1 MHPNRIFV
9 TGTGTDI
16 GKTYVS
22 AILTEALHADYW
34 KPVQAGYEGTTD
46 SEWVRSM
53 LSNPESIVH
62 PELYKLKLAASPHL
76 AAAEEGIEINIENIA
91 KQVPAS
97 SRPLIIEGAG
107 GLMVPLNG
115 REFVP
120 DLIRQLDVPVIL
132 VSRNMLGSIN
142 HSLLTAVACR
152 QLNIKVLGWI
162 FNDDY
167 MDYANEIVQWT
178 GVPMLAHIPF
188 HQSPNATH
196 IREQAEK
203 LKLMMQQWK
212 W

>member
-53 LSNPESIVH
+53 LSNPDSIVH

-76 AAAEEGIEINIENIA
+76 AAAEEGIEINIQTIA
-91 KQVPAS
+91 KHAPAS
-97 SRPLIIEGAG
+97 NRPLIIEGAG

-120 DLIRQLDVPVIL
+120 DLIKQLDVPVIL

-142 HSLLTAVACR
+142 HSLLTAMACR

-167 MDYANEIVQWT
+167 MDYADEIVQWT
-178 GVPMLAHIPF
+178 GVPMLARIPF
-188 HQSPNATH
+188 RESPNATH
-196 IREQAEK
+196 ISEQAAT
-203 LKLMMQQWK
+203 LKSMMQQWK